1 MAVGLGS
8 VGCMVQKVD
17 NDGQNVV
24 LVVNDAGEN
33 VEVVF
38 VAQSPPEMVGNP
50 KRNSKATEAASSER

>member
-1 MAVGLGS
+1 
-8 VGCMVQKVD
+8 MVQKVD